1 MEREFSDP
9 VRVAAGLLSSWL
21 REEGAS
27 VLSSG
32 TNLNNMSANTVHL
45 AICLGGDGTLLE
57 VRYCMYMSYVYFL
70 LCTCLLLYNPLL
82 IGYTEKMVPCLYT
95 YKMHPFCNTINIE
108 CPHPPITVIISNCD
122 VRRVVCSPPPCPPSS
137 PSAWVTPTSSPA
149 HPGTS
154 TMPGEGPVF
163 KMH

>member
-57 VRYCMYMSYVYFL
+57 VRYCI
-70 LCTCLLLYNPLL
+70 CLMFTFCSVLACY
-82 IGYTEKMVPCLYT
+82 YTIPY
-95 YKMHPFCNTINIE
+95 
-108 CPHPPITVIISNCD
+108 
-122 VRRVVCSPPPCPPSS
+122 
-137 PSAWVTPTSSPA
+137 
-149 HPGTS
+149 
-154 TMPGEGPVF
+154 
-163 KMH
+163 

>member
-1 MEREFSDP
+1 MLQIALKCADICNPCRPWEVSRAWSDLQAAPLSIRAGREAVSAGERSVRDARLRYRAMVEPITEVLLVEREFSDP

-57 VRYCMYMSYVYFL
+57 VRYTYVL
-70 LCTCLLLYNPLL
+70 CLLFVLYLPVTT
-82 IGYTEKMVPCLYT
+82 I
-95 YKMHPFCNTINIE
+95 PF
-108 CPHPPITVIISNCD
+108 
-122 VRRVVCSPPPCPPSS
+122 
-137 PSAWVTPTSSPA
+137 
-149 HPGTS
+149 
-154 TMPGEGPVF
+154 
-163 KMH
+163 